1 MSDQDKISS
10 CNINAESSGKVR
22 RLKNKTQLEDYKL
35 IQSQILLIEIIS
47 ILWPTLGRIANEI
60 LGVKGLKYKRIAVTW
75 NYQPFTCDNC
85 LLSTSNWSEFWPFKQ
100 TVWLESHNPLISFRN
115 YVFSGFGN
123 GISRGWERKSISG
136 RFATGR
142 FWPCTWTISFHGKDQ
157 ENSVY
162 WKVGPLFVF
171 VVIQR
176 MCSSWVRR
184 RTFRSLCGDSR
195 SFYFHL

>member
-1 MSDQDKISS
+1 MVYTVCDTRISS
-10 CNINAESSGKVR
+10 PEKDVKIIGYFFKCGWYRQSAAFRLMTERQSLHHSQCNTFFGL
-22 RLKNKTQLEDYKL
+22 RLIKPWK
-35 IQSQILLIEIIS
+35 SILLTDSDVETF
-47 ILWPTLGRIANEI
+47 LEGN
-60 LGVKGLKYKRIAVTW
+60 KKRKT
-75 NYQPFTCDNC
+75 
-85 LLSTSNWSEFWPFKQ
+85 
-100 TVWLESHNPLISFRN
+100 RN

-123 GISRGWERKSISG
+123 GISRGWERKSITG

-142 FWPCTWTISFHGKDQ
+142 FWPCTWTISFLGKDQ